1 MYPKEHFFLGFFL
14 SSLLF
19 FGFESIG
26 FFEAAIILFSSIFID
41 FDHYLYYV
49 LRKKNLSLRKAYSW
63 FVRNGKKYG
72 KIPKRHKKKY
82 YLSILIFHGI
92 EPLLLLIILSFF
104 SKIFFFI
111 FLGFLLHLFSDV
123 FIESKRGSS
132 TNKFFLIAQ
141 ILRARKTR
149 NVEELKKTKILSSL

>member
-26 FFEAAIILFSSIFID
+26 FFEAAIVLFSSVFID
-41 FDHYLYYV
+41 VDHYIYYI
-49 LRKKNLSLRKAYSW
+49 LRKKDLSLRKAYFW
-63 FVRNGKKYG
+63 FISNGKKYG

-92 EPLLLLIILSFF
+92 EPLLFFLFLSFF
-104 SKIFFFI
+104 LPIFFFI
-111 FLGFLLHLFSDV
+111 FLGFAFHLILDYSHEG
-123 FIESKRGSS
+123 IYGSA

>member
-26 FFEAAIILFSSIFID
+26 FFEAAIVLFSSVFID
-41 FDHYLYYV
+41 VDHYIYYI
-49 LRKKNLSLRKAYSW
+49 LRKKDLSLRKAYFW
-63 FVRNGKKYG
+63 FISNGKKYG

-104 SKIFFFI
+104 LPIFWFVSFGFI
-111 FLGFLLHLFSDV
+111 FHLSLDYLHEARFGRV
-123 FIESKRGSS
+123 
-132 TNKFFLIAQ
+132 TNKFFVSLQVYEALTKRHI
-141 ILRARKTR
+141 
-149 NVEELKKTKILSSL
+149 EEKNK